1 MTTSL
6 TCRNSA
12 RIDVRLDG
20 DSLIVSV
27 RSREFEPVSVAS
39 IRSAPLILAG
49 RVIAEAYR
57 SASGLLPLTAPRDEV
72 RSLASVFRRMIA
84 AKETAR

>member
-12 RIDVRLDG
+12 RFDVRLDG

-39 IRSAPLILAG
+39 IRTAPLILAG

-57 SASGLLPLTAPRDEV
+57 SDSGLLPIRAPRDEV
-72 RSLASVFRRMIA
+72 RSLASLFRQMIA
-84 AKETAR
+84 SKETAR

>member
-20 DSLIVSV
+20 DSITVSV
-27 RSREFEPVSVAS
+27 RSREFEPVSIAC
-39 IRSAPLILAG
+39 IKTFPNIFAG
-49 RVIAEAYR
+49 RVIVEAYR
-57 SASGLLPLTAPRDEV
+57 SASGLLPFVAPRDEV
-72 RSLASVFRRMIA
+72 RSLASIFRQMIA
-84 AKETAR
+84 SKETAQ